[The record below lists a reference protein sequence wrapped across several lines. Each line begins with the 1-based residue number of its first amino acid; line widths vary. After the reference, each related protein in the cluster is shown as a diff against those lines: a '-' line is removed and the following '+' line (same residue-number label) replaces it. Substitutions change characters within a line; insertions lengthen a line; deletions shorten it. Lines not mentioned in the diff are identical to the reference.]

1 MIVGQPGSGK
11 STLARVLAKTW
22 DLPLY
27 HMDQIH
33 WQPGWV
39 ERDSAEKIRLCHAIE
54 ARQSW
59 MFEGNFSATSANRL
73 ARADLLI
80 WIDLPVGLR
89 MRRVLWRSLSGLGQ
103 NRADLPEGCPERLG
117 RGAWEFYRYVWQT
130 RRTGRDNLARLA
142 AGAEGQAKVRHLK
155 SPDEV
160 QVYSA
165 NPH

>member
-27 HMDQIH
+27 QMDQIH

-59 MFEGNFSATSANRL
+59 VFEGNFSATSANRL

-89 MRRVLWRSLSGLGQ
+89 LWRVLWRSLSGHG
-103 NRADLPEGCPERLG
+103 
-117 RGAWEFYRYVWQT
+117 QT
-130 RRTGRDNLARLA
+130 RPDLRSPCNRRRLRRRFFPA
-142 AGAEGQAKVRHLK
+142 
-155 SPDEV
+155 
-160 QVYSA
+160 
-165 NPH
+165 